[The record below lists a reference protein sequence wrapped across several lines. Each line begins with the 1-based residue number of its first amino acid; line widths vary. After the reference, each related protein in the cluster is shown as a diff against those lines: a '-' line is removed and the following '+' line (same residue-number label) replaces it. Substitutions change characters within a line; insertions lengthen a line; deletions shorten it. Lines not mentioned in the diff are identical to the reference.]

1 MAEKKRTRWQRRPG
15 TTGGKLPWND
25 WRNATTWR
33 KATQLLLLAMNI
45 YIAIT
50 FWYWVRYYET
60 ASSTTFVAR
69 PGGIEGWLPIAGLMN
84 LKYSLVTGQLP
95 SVHAAA
101 MLLLVAFIVI
111 SLLLKKAFCS
121 WLCPVGTL
129 SELIGDLGNKL
140 FGRQCVLPRWL
151 DIPLR
156 GVKYSLLSFFLYIAL
171 LMTAQAIHYFMLSP
185 YSVVMDVKMLVAIPA
200 ATDIAFALGVLALLG
215 SRVPLALKIFLMAL
229 AIIDDLGAI
238 IIIALFYTNDL
249 SMASLGVAA
258 VAIAVLAVL
267 NLCGVRRTGVYIL
280 VGVVLWTAVLKS
292 GVHAT
297 LAGVIVGFFIPL
309 KEKHGRSP
317 AKRLEH
323 VLHPWVAYLIL
334 PLFAFAN
341 AGVSLQGV
349 TLDGL
354 TSILPLGI
362 IAGLLIGK
370 PLGISLFCW
379 LALRLKLA
387 HLPEG
392 TTYQQIMA
400 VGILCG
406 IGFTM
411 SIFIASLA
419 FGSVDPELINWAKLG
434 ILVGS
439 ISSAVIGYSWLRVR
453 LRPSV

>member
-1 MAEKKRTRWQRRPG
+1 MKHLHRFFSSDAS
-15 TTGGKLPWND
+15 GGIILII
-25 WRNATTWR
+25 A
-33 KATQLLLLAMNI
+33 AILAMIMANSGATSGWYHDFLETPVQLRVGSLEI
-45 YIAIT
+45 NKNMLLWINDALMAVFFLLVGLEVKRELMQGSLASLRQAAFPVIAAIGGMIVPALLYLAFNYADPIT
-50 FWYWVRYYET
+50 R
-60 ASSTTFVAR
+60 
-69 PGGIEGWLPIAGLMN
+69 EGW
-84 LKYSLVTGQLP
+84 
-95 SVHAAA
+95 
-101 MLLLVAFIVI
+101 
-111 SLLLKKAFCS
+111 
-121 WLCPVGTL
+121 
-129 SELIGDLGNKL
+129 
-140 FGRQCVLPRWL
+140 
-151 DIPLR
+151 
-156 GVKYSLLSFFLYIAL
+156 
-171 LMTAQAIHYFMLSP
+171 
-185 YSVVMDVKMLVAIPA
+185 AIPA

-292 GVHAT
+292 GFT
-297 LAGVIVGFFIPL
+297 QPGGGNCRLLYSFE
-309 KEKHGRSP
+309 EKHGRSP

-406 IGFTM
+406 IGFYYVY
-411 SIFIASLA
+411 LYCQP
-419 FGSVDPELINWAKLG
+419 GLW
-434 ILVGS
+434 
-439 ISSAVIGYSWLRVR
+439 
-453 LRPSV
+453 